1 MKRPSSLYVHIPFC
15 RHLCAYCDFPK
26 VFYKEEWA
34 KSYLGAL
41 FCEIKS
47 KDIGKVKTIYVGG
60 GTPTSLEAE
69 DLKSL
74 LSFLRDYLDEDY
86 EFSIEANP
94 ETLDE
99 EKAKILSACGVNRV
113 SIGMQTASPRLLEKL
128 GRRHTFED
136 VEKAVGFLRS
146 SGIANIN
153 IDLMYGLPEESMEEV
168 QADLEAFFSLGVPHV
183 SAYSL
188 ILEQGTAFYAKGI
201 KPLDDDEQQA
211 QFEYIRDR
219 LEEHGYARYEISNF
233 ARPGCQCR
241 HNKTYWKDEPYY
253 GVGLGAAGY
262 VGKTRYTNTKSLS
275 KYLEGD
281 WLGESE
287 SLSESSEKE
296 DFLLTNLRLLEGFEV
311 SRWQERFHEDFLQ
324 AYEDRIKDLQKRG
337 LLEVGAGRIACSER
351 GLDLLDTVLLALF
364 E

>member
-47 KDIGKVKTIYVGG
+47 KDIGKLKTIYVGG
-60 GTPTSLEAE
+60 GTPTSLEAK
-69 DLKSL
+69 DLESL
-74 LSFLRDYLDEDY
+74 LLFLRDYLDEDY

-99 EKAKILSACGVNRV
+99 EKAKTLASCGVNRV

-153 IDLMYGLPEESMEEV
+153 IDLMYGLPEENMEEV

-188 ILEQGTAFYAKGI
+188 ILEQGTSFYVRGV
-201 KPLDDDEQQA
+201 KPLDDDAQQA
-211 QFEYIRDR
+211 QFEYIRDC
-219 LEEHGYARYEISNF
+219 LEKHCYARYEISNF

-262 VGKTRYTNTKSLS
+262 VGKVRYVNTKNLR
-275 KYLEGD
+275 KYLAGEC
-281 WLGESE
+281 LGEEETLDEASE
-287 SLSESSEKE
+287 IE
-296 DFLLTNLRLLEGFEV
+296 DFLLTNLRLVEGFDPAEF
-311 SRWQERFHEDFLQ
+311 EARFRQSFSKRFGEKAARLLD
-324 AYEDRIKDLQKRG
+324 RG
-337 LLEVGAGRIACSER
+337 LLYIGEDAIRATSR
-351 GLDLLDTVLLALF
+351 GLDLLDTVLVALF
-364 E
+364 